1 MCWEGARYEDKTD
14 GYVPPFLQ
22 LGGKAAGLLYSIVL
36 MVCEVLLSL
45 C

>member
-1 MCWEGARYEDKTD
+1 ML
-14 GYVPPFLQ
+14 PFQQ

-36 MVCEVLLSL
+36 MVCEALLPL